1 MNNATPPG
9 WYPVPGPDGAPGHER
24 WWDGTAWT
32 NDVRP
37 VQGGSYGYPGL
48 EAHSGPPAYPAQ
60 QPYPAHQA
68 YPAYP
73 AQPQPYLAVDHG
85 HPGPG
90 YPPVAPAP
98 QRVKPGVVI
107 AVAVAVLAVGGG
119 VAGLALSH
127 GGDPVAD
134 PTTDP
139 TVSVSRSTEPT
150 TSPSPTPTPAPKPS
164 TPKPAPVLRTTVA
177 DQQHSITLPVF
188 EGWEVAAKDTP
199 QWSVYLGSG
208 RYTCANG
215 KACIRGRFSVEK
227 NTIQGDTP
235 KAAADAAMPAVA
247 KQIFSGMTSQTD
259 YGSGSLAVAG
269 VAGYAT
275 RWHITNADGTQ
286 GYVLLAALPAKGG
299 GYVVF
304 DGGVD
309 DDPAAP
315 DVSVLDQILLG
326 VKKDDAPTAGT

>member
-1 MNNATPPG
+1 MSNETPPG

-24 WWDGTAWT
+24 WWDGNAWT
-32 NDVRP
+32 SDVRP
-37 VQGGSYGYPGL
+37 VQGGYGYPGQ
-48 EAHSGPPAYPAQ
+48 EAPPAQ
-60 QPYPAHQA
+60 QAYPGHPGPQTYPGQQTYPGPQA
-68 YPAYP
+68 YPAAGYG
-73 AQPQPYLAVDHG
+73 Q
-85 HPGPG
+85 PGPG
-90 YPPVAPAP
+90 YPPMAAAPLPAP
-98 QRVKPGVVI
+98 RRAKPGVII
-107 AVAVAVLAVGGG
+107 AVAVGVLAVGGS
-119 VAGLALSH
+119 VAGVALSH
-127 GGDPVAD
+127 GGDPTAD

-139 TVSVSRSTEPT
+139 TVSVSRSAGPT
-150 TSPSPTPTPAPKPS
+150 TSPGPTPKPA
-164 TPKPAPVLRTTVA
+164 TPKPAPVLRSTVA

-188 EGWEVAAKDTP
+188 EGWEVTTTDTP

-227 NTIQGDTP
+227 NTIQGDSA
-235 KAAADAAMPAVA
+235 KAAADAAMPTVA

-326 VKKDDAPTAGT
+326 VKKDDTPTSGT

>member
-1 MNNATPPG
+1 MSNETPPG

-24 WWDGTAWT
+24 WWDGSAWT
-32 NDVRP
+32 SDLRP
-37 VQGGSYGYPGL
+37 VQGGYGHPGP
-48 EAHSGPPAYPAQ
+48 EAYPAQ
-60 QPYPAHQA
+60 QAYPAYPAPQAHPAHQA
-68 YPAYP
+68 YPAAGYGP
-73 AQPQPYLAVDHG
+73 
-85 HPGPG
+85 PGTG
-90 YPPVAPAP
+90 YPPLAPAP
-98 QRVKPGVVI
+98 LPAPKRAKPGVI
-107 AVAVAVLAVGGG
+107 VAVAVGVLAIGGSI
-119 VAGLALSH
+119 AGIALSH
-127 GGDPVAD
+127 GGDPTAD

-139 TVSVSRSTEPT
+139 TVSVSRSTGPT
-150 TSPSPTPTPAPKPS
+150 TSPTPTPKPS
-164 TPKPAPVLRTTVA
+164 TPKPAPVLRSTVA
-177 DQQHSITLPVF
+177 DKQHSITLPVF
-188 EGWEVAAKDTP
+188 DGWEVATTDTP

-208 RYTCANG
+208 RYTCTNG

-227 NTIQGDTP
+227 NTVQGDTP
-235 KAAADAAMPAVA
+235 KAAADAAMPTVA

-259 YGSGSLAVAG
+259 YGSGSLTVAG

-286 GYVLLAALPAKGG
+286 GYVVLAALPAKGG

-326 VKKDDAPTAGT
+326 VKKDDTAGGT